1 MTETVELT
9 RSNLKK
15 LLKMYGDATQLLE
28 NIPKLQDEG
37 RHSEVSQ
44 HIGAELEARIN
55 KMSEVETEHPIVQDV
70 LDEIAND
77 EITSADE
84 ELQKL
89 EEELLD
95 E

>member
-15 LLKMYGDATQLLE
+15 LLKMHADATQLFE
-28 NIPKLQDEG
+28 KIPRLQDED

-44 HIGAELEARIN
+44 HIGAELEARVN
-55 KMSEVETEHPIVQDV
+55 QMSDIETEHPIIQDL
-70 LDEIAND
+70 LDEIAN
-77 EITSADE
+77 EQILGADE
-84 ELQKL
+84 ELEKL
-89 EEELLD
+89 EKELL